1 MSIFLLKQVFY
12 RKWETHLE
20 AVEQTRS
27 CLASSNELRE
37 KLHENQAL
45 LADAVQEAIDE
56 ELGSLVYEAEEDSQL
71 ASNPDIRV
79 HRILTLQINLIPRY
93 CLVFWK
99 IWKITTS
106 QIRNSNNL
114 AWISIL
120 KRVTTSIRKLWRAN
134 YQDYKCSRLFQ

>member
-99 IWKITTS
+99 IWKITTGLLS

-114 AWISIL
+114 AWI
-120 KRVTTSIRKLWRAN
+120 
-134 YQDYKCSRLFQ
+134 